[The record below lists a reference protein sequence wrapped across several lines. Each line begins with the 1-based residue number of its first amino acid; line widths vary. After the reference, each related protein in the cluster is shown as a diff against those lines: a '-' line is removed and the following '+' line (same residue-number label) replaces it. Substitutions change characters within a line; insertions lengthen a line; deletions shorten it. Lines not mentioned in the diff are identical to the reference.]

1 MGTVW
6 NVSRSIAFERLAK
19 LVEKNLVYAAGLGF
33 YRVVGRPETQE
44 PSPKT
49 RGPKTDEPS
58 PETRSPETDE
68 PSPETEE
75 PSPETKKEPSP
86 KTKGPEIQDSP
97 ETEEPSPKTQQP
109 SPPEWM
115 VT

>member
-68 PSPETEE
+68 PSPET
-75 PSPETKKEPSP
+75 KKEPSP